1 MIGHFDEFS
10 ILEFGLWRVF
20 ISVQV
25 DMKGVEVEEA
35 EAMAIA
41 VEGWVAGQGVVAT
54 EA

>member
-1 MIGHFDEFS
+1 MGVLQTGVEVGAEEEVGAI
-10 ILEFGLWRVF
+10 V
-20 ISVQV
+20 V